1 MVRICGIFVLPR
13 CLFRVAFFPLHC
25 GRKNV
30 TMNCG
35 SICVLQV
42 DLGFRYHY
50 SSIILGNR
58 WTMVLPRSDFED
70 MRPNFGKE
78 LKPSKLWLACGK
90 HSLGRSNRPHPT
102 RQTYRQTDWM
112 QNQKRDR
119 PTGTCQMKI
128 FFNFVNLQTSAR
140 WPMEYCRFQTKVH
153 RSVTKLCTLQNGKLL
168 KLCLSRPRKMFV
180 STVAQHCAQ
189 PEHHTASLQVF
200 SWTTKSYFSGA
211 YSIPEAL
218 SHTQP
223 YWLDSQQ
230 TGRLIDSE
238 GLWQAVRHVKET
250 PPWTS
255 IVLGNRTLS
264 NKVPVLMSSAILTLT
279 QITFIAL

>member
-1 MVRICGIFVLPR
+1 
-13 CLFRVAFFPLHC
+13 
-25 GRKNV
+25 
-30 TMNCG
+30 MNCG

-153 RSVTKLCTLQNGKLL
+153 RSVTKLCTLQNGKLV

-200 SWTTKSYFSGA
+200 FLDNKILFFRSIQHSRSTFSHPTLLARLSTDWTANRFRRLVASG
-211 YSIPEAL
+211 
-218 SHTQP
+218 
-223 YWLDSQQ
+223 
-230 TGRLIDSE
+230 
-238 GLWQAVRHVKET
+238 
-250 PPWTS
+250 
-255 IVLGNRTLS
+255 
-264 NKVPVLMSSAILTLT
+264 
-279 QITFIAL
+279 